1 MKWLTKDLLEKLLP
15 TAKFY
20 GMSDNFASSGICAQ
34 AVNSAP
40 DKIHIL
46 KKPNQDEGIS
56 EKKFND
62 LADKSSICAIMC
74 TDYEYFKHY
83 NLPVIEVDDVVD
95 SLYVLAKFKRQFY
108 KGSVIAITGSSG
120 KSTTTR
126 ICYDLLKDY
135 GAEANLSRVNKVF
148 GLSWNVINYDLNKR
162 YWVNEVSQ
170 NRGMFQ
176 NARLMRPD
184 VAVITNIAAVHLEN
198 GRTTEDIAKIKSR
211 IFIDMKEGAYAILYK
226 QSEHFDIL
234 YKAAVNKNLNIITFG
249 QSEDSDIKIITDEFY
264 GINVFGKIVEISKSP
279 IPMHILF
286 DMAAALG
293 ILWVLGFNVEVN
305 SVVSV
310 LKEFAP
316 IKGRGVVLEGFLDDF
331 RKVTVVD
338 ESYNANPLSM
348 RLTLEGFDLQY
359 KDKSNRLL
367 ILGDMAEGGTDTIE
381 LHKGL
386 ADTVLGVN
394 PSKVILVGQ
403 NMSYLYNVIKSK
415 CNCIHYANI
424 DKLVDENF
432 DYMQNDDYV
441 FVKGSNSVGL
451 GKLTKLLKD
460 KFEDNKKL

>member
-1 MKWLTKDLLEKLLP
+1 MKWLTKDLLKKLLP
-15 TAKFY
+15 TARFH
-20 GMSDNFASSGICAQ
+20 GLPDNFESCGICAQ

-46 KKPNQDEGIS
+46 KMPDQDEGIS
-56 EKKFND
+56 EKKFNG

-83 NLPVIEVDDVVD
+83 GLPVIEVDDVVD

-108 KGSVIAITGSSG
+108 KGTVIAITGSSG

-162 YWVNEVSQ
+162 YWINEVSQ

-198 GRTTEDIAKIKSR
+198 GRTMEDIAKIKAR

-234 YKAAVNKNLNIITFG
+234 YNAAVNKKLNIITFG
-249 QSEDSDIKIITDEFY
+249 QSEDSDIKIITDKFY
-264 GINVFGKIVEISKSP
+264 GISVFGKIIEISKSP
-279 IPMHILF
+279 MPIHILF
-286 DMAAALG
+286 DIAAAIGALFA
-293 ILWVLGFNVEVN
+293 LGFNVEVN
-305 SVVSV
+305 SVVSI

-316 IKGRGVVLEGFLDDF
+316 IKGRGVILEGFLDDF

-348 RLTLEGFDLQY
+348 RLTLEGFNSQY
-359 KDKSNRLL
+359 NDKPNKLL
-367 ILGDMAEGGTDTIE
+367 ILGDMAEGGADTIE
-381 LHKGL
+381 LHKSL
-386 ADTVLGVN
+386 ADTVLSVN
-394 PSKVILVGQ
+394 PSKVILVGE
-403 NMSYLYNVIKSK
+403 NMSYLYEVIKSK
-415 CNCIHYANI
+415 CNCIYYANI

-432 DYMQNDDYV
+432 DYFQNDDYV
-441 FVKGSNSVGL
+441 FVKGSNSTGL
-451 GKLTKLLKD
+451 GKLIKLLKV
-460 KFEDNKKL
+460 KFQESKKL

>member
-1 MKWLTKDLLEKLLP
+1 MRWITKDLLKKLLP

-20 GMSDNFASSGICAQ
+20 NLSDNFASLGICAQ
-34 AVNSAP
+34 SSNSTP

-56 EKKFND
+56 ESKFD
-62 LADKSSICAIMC
+62 ELTDKSSICAIMC

-83 NLPVIEVDDVVD
+83 NLPVIEVADIVD

-108 KGSVIAITGSSG
+108 KGTVIAVTGSSG

-126 ICYDLLKDY
+126 ICYDLLNDY

-184 VAVITNIAAVHLEN
+184 VAVITNIAAVHLEH

-211 IFIDMKEGAYAILYK
+211 IFMDMKEGAAAILYRH
-226 QSEHFDIL
+226 SEHFDIL
-234 YKAAVNKNLNIITFG
+234 YKAAADKNLNIITFG
-249 QSEDSDIKIITDEFY
+249 QSEDSDIKVITDDFY

-279 IPMHILF
+279 VPLHILL

-293 ILWVLGFNVEVN
+293 VLYALGFNVEVN

-316 IKGRGVVLEGFLDDF
+316 IKGRGVVLEGYLDGS
-331 RKVTVVD
+331 RKITVVD

-348 RLTLEGFDLQY
+348 KLTLEGFNMQY
-359 KDKSNRLL
+359 KDKANKLL
-367 ILGDMAEGGTDTIE
+367 ILGGMAEGGTDTIKQ
-381 LHKGL
+381 HKGL
-386 ADTVLGVN
+386 ADTILSVN
-394 PSKVILVGQ
+394 PSKVILVGK
-403 NMSYLYNVIKSK
+403 NMSYLYDVIKSK
-415 CNCIHYANI
+415 CNCLHYANI
-424 DKLVDENF
+424 DKLVNENF
-432 DYMQNDDYV
+432 EYMQNDDYV
-441 FVKGSNSVGL
+441 FVKGSNSAGL
-451 GKLTKLLKD
+451 GNIIKLLKNR
-460 KFEDNKKL
+460 FENNKRL